1 MHSIEFHIFFAMFLY
16 TRNNIDINSFD
27 SSACDV
33 VMIFRLQQQQIR
45 KKEGEQKSIRHK
57 VITETTE
64 RKGGKKVDR
73 PDCVTASADKLTPT
87 KYKKKKEARKVCPI
101 KKASYVL
108 AV

>member
-1 MHSIEFHIFFAMFLY
+1 
-16 TRNNIDINSFD
+16 
-27 SSACDV
+27 
-33 VMIFRLQQQQIR
+33 MIFRLQQQQIR
-45 KKEGEQKSIRHK
+45 EEGRRTKIDQTQSYYRDDRKKR
-57 VITETTE
+57 
-64 RKGGKKVDR
+64 GKKVDR